1 MFLGINM
8 FEFIHNLWSSRIDF
22 VLNYLRD
29 SPDSIWEIYE
39 SKGQENHKDLTY
51 RTKDKIGTLLMDNET
66 LLQISYT
73 RQYDHIEFRLATWK
87 QINKNGVMGD
97 PADMFDS
104 PWRQITNIGQFLLAM
119 HNKGG
124 DDDYYHDHKSEFRHL
139 LAHSF
144 RHKPT
149 HEELAKYGVMY
160 NPNELLT
167 PSNKSNQHSLDSV
180 IRQLNQQSS

>member
-1 MFLGINM
+1 MFG
-8 FEFIHNLWSSRIDF
+8 FVHNLWSPRIDF

-29 SPDSIWEIYE
+29 SPDSIWEIFVE
-39 SKGQENHKDLTY
+39 HSGEGRGHLWY
-51 RTKDKIGTLLMDNET
+51 RTKNMHNRPILENET
-66 LLQISYT
+66 LLEISYT
-73 RQYDHIEFRLATWK
+73 RYNDHIEFRFATWK
-87 QINKNGVMGD
+87 QISANGEMGD
-97 PADMFDS
+97 SSDENDPV
-104 PWRQITNIGQFLLAM
+104 WRQITNIGQFLLAM

-124 DDDYYHDHKSEFRHL
+124 DDDYYHYHKPEFRHWID
-139 LAHSF
+139 HSF

-149 HEELAKYGVMY
+149 HAELAKYGVMY